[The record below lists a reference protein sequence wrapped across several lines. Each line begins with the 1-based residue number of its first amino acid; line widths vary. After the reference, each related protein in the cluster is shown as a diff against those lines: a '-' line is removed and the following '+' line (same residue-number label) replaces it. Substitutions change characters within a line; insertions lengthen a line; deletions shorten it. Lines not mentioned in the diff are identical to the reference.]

1 MEENRNNA
9 TTNGCVENEPFET
22 VQINVNDFAFL
33 AKGTHC
39 GR

>member
-1 MEENRNNA
+1 MAENKNEV
-9 TTNGCVENEPFET
+9 TTNVYVENEPFET

-39 GR
+39 GK